1 MFFLFIIYRL
11 KTLFEVLFNK
21 FTKYLCYFIATSQ
34 GGRDFPVFFVNCV
47 SILNTNIVEKVHA
60 IDVEETAK
68 SRINQVDFNNLNFG
82 KIMSDHMLVA
92 DYEDGE
98 WQTAKIVPYGDL
110 PMSPASSCIHYGQSI
125 FEGIKAYKLKSGQI
139 SIFRPDQN
147 LERFNKSAARLAM
160 PEIPEEIFIDGMRKL
175 ISLDSQWVPATEG
188 SSLYI
193 RPFMFA
199 TEAALGVHP
208 SSSYRFIII
217 TSPVGSYYSKPI
229 RLKVETHYTR
239 AAEGG
244 VGFSKN
250 AGNYALSLYP
260 TKLAQE
266 EGFDQLIWTDAR
278 EHAYIEE
285 AGTAN
290 LIFRIGDTIIT
301 PQQET
306 ILRGIT
312 RLTIM
317 EIAEKWGLKTESRKV
332 SVKELIEGIKAGIV
346 TEAFAAGTAA
356 TITPISEISYEGTL
370 YTLPDVENR
379 EFSNKVLRYLN
390 DLRYGIIEDE
400 FGWNLMVN

>member
-1 MFFLFIIYRL
+1 
-11 KTLFEVLFNK
+11 
-21 FTKYLCYFIATSQ
+21 
-34 GGRDFPVFFVNCV
+34 
-47 SILNTNIVEKVHA
+47 VEKVHA
-60 IDVEETAK
+60 IDVEETTK
-68 SRINQVDFNNLNFG
+68 SRINQVDFSNLSFG

-92 DYEDGE
+92 DYQDGE
-98 WQTAKIVPYGDL
+98 WQTVKIVPYGDL

-125 FEGIKAYKLKSGQI
+125 FEGIKAYKLQSGQI

-147 LERFNKSAARLAM
+147 LERFNKSAVRLAM
-160 PEIPEEIFIDGMRKL
+160 PEIPEEIFIDGMKKL
-175 ISLDSQWVPATEG
+175 ISLDSQWVPTTEG

-199 TEAALGVHP
+199 TEPALGVHP
-208 SSSYRFIII
+208 SASYRFIII

-260 TKLAQE
+260 TQLAQE

-317 EIAEKWGLKTESRKV
+317 DVAEKWGLKTESRKV
-332 SVKELIEGIKAGIV
+332 SVKELIEGIKNGTV
-346 TEAFAAGTAA
+346 SEAFAAGTAA
-356 TITPISEISYEGTL
+356 TITPISEISYEGNL
-370 YTLPDVENR
+370 YTLPEVETR
-379 EFSNKVLRYLN
+379 EFSNKVLQYLN
-390 DLRYGIIEDE
+390 DLRYGKIEDE
-400 FGWNLMVN
+400 FGWNQLVN